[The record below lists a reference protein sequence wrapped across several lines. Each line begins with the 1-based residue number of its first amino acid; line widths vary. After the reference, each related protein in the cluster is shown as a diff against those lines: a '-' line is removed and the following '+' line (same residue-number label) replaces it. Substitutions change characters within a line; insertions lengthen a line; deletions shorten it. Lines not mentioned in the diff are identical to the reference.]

1 MRTVLL
7 PRILINTLS
16 CIAAGFISGLVIAS
30 LLALV
35 VILFTANA
43 HADIQNTD
51 SEHNELRISNP
62 ADVNRGSLLFKNQ
75 GYFSQA
81 PTLNTDVTIDIT
93 GMIARATVKQ
103 YFKNPDADW
112 KEGIYVF
119 PLPEDAAVDHMRLK
133 IGLRTIEGQIKEKQ
147 EARKTYE
154 KARKEGK
161 KASLLEQERPNI
173 FTTSVTNIGPN
184 EEIIIEI
191 EYQQTVRYD
200 AGTFRLRFPMVVAPR
215 YIPGNTVIEGFAG
228 TGWAI
233 NTDQVPDAS
242 RITPHVLHPDSG
254 KINPVSLK
262 ISLDAG
268 FTLPRIESPYH
279 NINIKQEKH
288 SLYKI
293 TLHEENIPAD
303 RDFELTWRPDTHNA
317 PQAAL
322 FTEQK
327 EGETYALIMMLP
339 PDQAQNKTLKR
350 EIIFV
355 IDTSGSMSGSSIVQA
370 KSALDLALSRLKPED
385 SFNIIQF
392 NNFTYQLF
400 QHSQVVSTQ
409 SLQHASQYVNS
420 LQAQGG
426 TEMAPAL
433 RAALAQSENQHDVR
447 QVVFLTDGSI
457 GNEDE
462 LFKIIKQQLGNS
474 RLFTVG
480 IGSAPNSHF
489 MNRAASFG
497 RGTHTYIGKV
507 TEVQEKMSTLFRKL
521 ENPVLTDI
529 RVNWANENVEDWPDK
544 IPDLYLGEPLL
555 ITAKANTLPPNINI
569 SGKVAGSPWN
579 ASLGLSGGQN
589 KTGVSVL
596 WARKKIAGL
605 MSQINANENTK
616 AIRQQIIDTALS
628 YHLVSKYTSL
638 VAVDVTPVRVQE
650 EILKTRALPVNLP
663 AGWEYEKVFGQRPIP
678 AMTTGQRPMP
688 AITTGQLPVTA
699 TPAQL
704 NLITGLLLL
713 LTGLLILLTRRYV
726 FNV

>member
-1 MRTVLL
+1 MKATLSS
-7 PRILINTLS
+7 RILVNTLS
-16 CIAAGFISGLVIAS
+16 CIAAGIVSGLVIAS
-30 LLALV
+30 LLGLV
-35 VILFTANA
+35 VILFAGNA
-43 HADIQNTD
+43 HAENQNINSD
-51 SEHNELRISNP
+51 LEELRIESP
-62 ADVNRGSLLFKNQ
+62 ADVSRGSLLFKNRD
-75 GYFSQA
+75 YFTQA
-81 PTLNTDVTIDIT
+81 PTLKTDVTIDIT

-103 YFKNPDADW
+103 YFKNPDPDW

-173 FTTSVTNIGPN
+173 FTTSVANIGPN
-184 EEIIIEI
+184 EEVIIEI

-200 AGTFRLRFPMVVAPR
+200 SGIFHLRFPMVVAPR
-215 YIPGNTVIEGFAG
+215 YIPGNTVIKGFDG
-228 TGWAI
+228 TGWAM
-233 NTDQVPDAS
+233 NTDKVPDAS
-242 RITPHVLHPDSG
+242 RITPHVLHPEGG

-268 FTLPRIESPYH
+268 IPLPHIESPYH
-279 NINIKQEKH
+279 NIVIKQEKS

-293 TLHEENIPAD
+293 TLHQENIPAD
-303 RDFELTWRPDTHNA
+303 RDFELAWKPETHDA

-327 EGETYALIMMLP
+327 EEGTYALIMMLP

-355 IDTSGSMSGSSIVQA
+355 IDTSGSMAGTSIEQA

-400 QHSQVVSTQ
+400 QHPQAVSTQ
-409 SLQHASQYVNS
+409 SLQHARQYVNS

-433 RAALAQSENQHDVR
+433 QAALTQSDLQHDVR

-462 LFKIIKQQLGNS
+462 LFEIIKQQLGNS

-497 RGTHTYIGKV
+497 RGTHTYIGNL
-507 TEVQEKMSTLFRKL
+507 TEVQEKMIALFRKL
-521 ENPVLTDI
+521 ESPVLTDI
-529 RVNWANENVEDWPDK
+529 QIDWSNELIEDWPDK
-544 IPDLYLGEPLL
+544 IPDLYLGEPLML
-555 ITAKANTLPPNINI
+555 TAKANSLPQNITI
-569 SGKVAGSPWN
+569 IGKVAGSPWK

-589 KTGVSVL
+589 KTGISVL
-596 WARKKIAGL
+596 WARKKISGL
-605 MSQINANENTK
+605 FNQVNNNDNAK
-616 AIRQQIIDTALS
+616 DIRQKIIETALTH
-628 YHLVSKYTSL
+628 HLVSKYTSL
-638 VAVDVTPVRVQE
+638 VAVDVTPARVQE
-650 EILKTRALPVNLP
+650 EILKTRAIPVNLP
-663 AGWEYEKVFGQRPIP
+663 AGWEYEKVFGQ
-678 AMTTGQRPMP
+678 
-688 AITTGQLPVTA
+688 LPVTA
-699 TPAQL
+699 TLAQL

-713 LTGLLILLTRRYV
+713 FAGILILLTRRYV

>member
-1 MRTVLL
+1 MKAAL
-7 PRILINTLS
+7 PSRILVNTLS
-16 CIAAGFISGLVIAS
+16 CIAAGIISGIVIAS
-30 LLALV
+30 LLGLV
-35 VILFTANA
+35 VILFAGDV
-43 HADIQNTD
+43 HAEIQDIN
-51 SEHNELRISNP
+51 SESKELRISNP
-62 ADVNRGSLLFKNQ
+62 AEVNRGSLLFKDQ
-75 GYFSQA
+75 DYFTQA
-81 PTLNTDVTIDIT
+81 PTLKTDVTIDIT

-103 YFKNPDADW
+103 HFKNPDTDW

-133 IGLRTIEGQIKEKQ
+133 IGLRTIEGLIKEKQ

-173 FTTSVTNIGPN
+173 FTTSVANIGPS

-191 EYQQTVRYD
+191 EYQQTVGYD
-200 AGTFRLRFPMVVAPR
+200 AGTFHLRFPMVVAPR

-242 RITPHVLHPDSG
+242 RITPHVLHPESG
-254 KINPVSLK
+254 KINPVNLK
-262 ISLDAG
+262 ITLDAG
-268 FTLPRIESPYH
+268 LPLPRIESPYH
-279 NINIKQEKH
+279 NIVIKKEKP

-303 RDFELTWRPDTHNA
+303 RDFELVWRPDKHDA

-322 FTEQK
+322 FTEQN
-327 EGETYALIMMLP
+327 EGDTYALIMMLP
-339 PDQAQNKTLKR
+339 PDQPQNKMLKR

-355 IDTSGSMSGSSIVQA
+355 IDTSGSMAGSSIIQA
-370 KSALDLALSRLKPED
+370 KSSLDLALSRLKPED

-400 QHSQVVSTQ
+400 QYSQAVSTQ
-409 SLQHASQYVNS
+409 SLQQASQYVNR
-420 LQAQGG
+420 LKAQGG

-433 RAALAQSENQHDVR
+433 RAALAQSDNQYDVR

-457 GNEDE
+457 GNENE
-462 LFKIIKQQLGNS
+462 LFKIIRQQLGNS

-507 TEVQEKMSTLFRKL
+507 SEVQEKMVALFRKL
-521 ENPVLTDI
+521 ESPVLTDI
-529 RVNWANENVEDWPDK
+529 QIDWSNEKVEDWPDK
-544 IPDLYLGEPLL
+544 IPDLYLGEPLML
-555 ITAKANTLPPNINI
+555 TAKATTLPKNIYI
-569 SGKVAGSPWN
+569 SGKVAGSPWK

-589 KTGVSVL
+589 KSGISVL
-596 WARKKIAGL
+596 WARKKISGL
-605 MSQINANENTK
+605 LNQINNNDNAKEL
-616 AIRQQIIDTALS
+616 RQRIIETALS
-628 YHLVSKYTSL
+628 HHLVSKYTSL
-638 VAVDVTPVRVQE
+638 VAVDVTPARVKE
-650 EILKTRALPVNLP
+650 EILKTHALPVNLP
-663 AGWEYEKVFGQRPIP
+663 AGWDYEKVFGQRPIS
-678 AMTTGQRPMP
+678 AM
-688 AITTGQLPVTA
+688 TTGQLPVTA
-699 TPAQL
+699 TSAQL
-704 NLITGLLLL
+704 NLITGMLLLV
-713 LTGLLILLTRRYV
+713 TGLIILLTRRYV
-726 FNV
+726 FND